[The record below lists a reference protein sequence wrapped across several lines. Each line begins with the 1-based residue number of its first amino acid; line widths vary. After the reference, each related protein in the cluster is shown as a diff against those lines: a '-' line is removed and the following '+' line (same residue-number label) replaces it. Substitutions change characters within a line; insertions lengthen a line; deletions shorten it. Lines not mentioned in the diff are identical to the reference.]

1 LALKVNGTNALRK
14 KGALTYTIPEKFPV
28 FAPLN
33 EPVFLRLTFLSLTGQ
48 KPLGRNHPFYAEDHM
63 FKRWSSKITLGLLL
77 GIVLSLP
84 LFGQAP
90 PSGDTFVSSVTPKLN
105 YGSGISLLVG
115 PGTTSYLQFNLS
127 GIPAGATLS
136 KVSLRLYVDAVIGS
150 GSIDIYQVNKSW
162 NESTLTFNTPAPAL
176 GVSATGGNPRSITS
190 ASCNQFL
197 LIDITSLAQGWV
209 KGTIPNDGVA
219 IALSSGSGTFSF
231 DSKESLLTGNGPEL
245 EIVMGG
251 GAGPQGPAGPQ
262 GLQGTTGATGAPGA
276 TGAMGPAGPVGPIGA
291 AGPAGVAG
299 TQGPAGVQGPIGLT
313 GAQGPIGPTG
323 AQGAKGDTGAA
334 GLPGAQGPQGL
345 MGLMGL
351 VGPAGPAG
359 PALSS
364 FDSLA
369 GLPCTR
375 NSQSGLIALTY
386 SSSGDV
392 TLNCVLGGGGPPPPP
407 PGPVLTILTT
417 QPSTIPGQAIMVVGT
432 ASPVSADLTV
442 SLQIAGQ
449 VQIQGAGTAII
460 PAGSST
466 VNFPLA
472 RIGSNA
478 GTDTFTATAGTSI
491 LQTTIQYT
499 GPDFSCAGNSSTTA
513 VDPLVISGTVQAL
526 LGAAVGPT
534 SGVLVQAFGADNS
547 LVTSS
552 TTDASGN
559 FSLSIPTGG
568 VPFSGYLFMT
578 NSGFVP
584 ASVYWSKP
592 LTQATI
598 TTPFVFTSGN
608 IGFFYQPTGQ
618 SQNPNDGTVVF
629 SVADC
634 SGTPINDAFLAAGP
648 TGYGP
653 RSAISLGLG
662 GFPPNY
668 WTFNQPAGDA
678 TVQANVN
685 GQFFPLVSFTAFS
698 GESTYISITP

>member
-1 LALKVNGTNALRK
+1 
-14 KGALTYTIPEKFPV
+14 
-28 FAPLN
+28 
-33 EPVFLRLTFLSLTGQ
+33 
-48 KPLGRNHPFYAEDHM
+48 M
-63 FKRWSSKITLGLLL
+63 FKRLSLRGTLGLLL

-136 KVSLRLYVDAVIGS
+136 KVSLRLYVDAVIGN
-150 GSIDIYQVNKSW
+150 GNIDIYQVNKSW

-197 LIDITSLAQGWV
+197 LIDITSLAQSWV
-209 KGTIPNDGVA
+209 KGTIPNNGVA

-251 GAGPQGPAGPQ
+251 SAGPQGPAGPQ
-262 GLQGTTGATGAPGA
+262 GLPGPTGPVGAPGA
-276 TGAMGPAGPVGPIGA
+276 TGAMGPAGPIGA
-291 AGPAGVAG
+291 TGLAGPAGAM
-299 TQGPAGVQGPIGLT
+299 GPAGAQGPIGLT
-313 GAQGPIGPTG
+313 GTQGPSGPTG
-323 AQGAKGDTGAA
+323 PQGAKGDTGAT
-334 GLPGAQGPQGL
+334 GLQGAQGPQGL

-364 FDSLA
+364 FDSLVN
-369 GLPCTR
+369 LPCTR

-386 SSSGDV
+386 SSTGDV
-392 TLNCVLGGGGPPPPP
+392 TFNCVLGGGGPPPPP

-449 VQIQGAGTAII
+449 VQIQGGGTEII

-466 VNFPLA
+466 VNFPLV

-478 GTDTFTATAGTSI
+478 GTDTFTATAGTST
-491 LQTTIQYT
+491 LQTTIQYA
-499 GPDFSCAGNSSTTA
+499 GPDFSCVGNSGTTA
-513 VDPLVISGTVQAL
+513 VDPLVISGTVQSL

-534 SGVLVQAFGADNS
+534 SGVLVQAYGADGPV
-547 LVTSS
+547 VTSS

-568 VPFSGYLFMT
+568 VPFNGFLFMT
-578 NSGFVP
+578 DSGLVS
-584 ASVYWSKP
+584 ASAYWSKP
-592 LTQATI
+592 LTQAT
-598 TTPFVFTSGN
+598 TFSPFVFSSGN
-608 IGFFYQPTGQ
+608 IGFFYQLVGQ
-618 SQNPNDGTVVF
+618 SQNPDDGTVVF

-634 SGTPINDAFLAAGP
+634 SGTPINDANLAASP
-648 TGYGP
+648 TGFGP
-653 RSAISLGLG
+653 VSAARLGLG

-678 TVQANVN
+678 TVQASADGNIY
-685 GQFFPLVSFTAFS
+685 PLISFTAFS
-698 GESTYISITP
+698 GQTTYISITP